1 MGKRVKKK
9 SDPNQQVK
17 KQQEE
22 ESLNSFSSIRPT
34 LSKGVLDYVK
44 QQGFSQM
51 TPVQAATIPLFLAN
65 KDVAVQAVT
74 GSGKTLAFLIPC
86 VEYLQRRA
94 TPFKPNQV
102 AALILSPTRELAL
115 QTYQVATAVC
125 QACGLRAPLLLVGGG
140 SGGGGGG
147 VNHRP
152 VTTDLQTFRQ
162 AQSDIIVGTPGRVE
176 DVLTKYAVMD
186 CSELDCLIL
195 DEADVLLNMGFAT
208 SLQSILAKLP
218 KMRRTGLFSATTSS
232 SSTSSL
238 KDWMKKMGMRNPVW
252 IDVTVTTG
260 GNQDDEDE
268 DNGGDLKEATAKD
281 GETLQSKKTSS
292 AVVQA
297 TPSTLTNY
305 YIVTPLEEKLSRLV
319 AFLRQHAQEKIIVF
333 FLTCACVDFFGTAL
347 QQVMKDDDS
356 MVNIEMLHGKM
367 VQKRR
372 EKTMERFR
380 DGSSQV
386 LFCTDIAARGI
397 DVSDVQWVVQYDAPQ
412 DPSFYVHRVGR
423 SARAGRT
430 GQSLLFLTHKEE
442 AYVDLLRMRKVP
454 LSLVPASEHCCP
466 PEGTDEKMAEKRDSD
481 QGGMLSAAPGIT
493 SLEDVL
499 PKVKEVVLQDR
510 DVLEKGTKAFISYVR
525 AYKEHHCA
533 FIFRLPKM
541 PEIGAALKNGV
552 LPNFTPSENVDTAKI
567 KFRDKVREKAR
578 QVRLL
583 APAPSNNRK
592 DKAAERQAAKE
603 RKEAARRQAS
613 KEKGRNPDKK
623 RGKHAQMMDEWD
635 ELAKEERLHKKLRRG
650 KISKED
656 FDRQMEEA

>member
-1 MGKRVKKK
+1 MAKKRPSSDKRKSASNETTVKR
-9 SDPNQQVK
+9 
-17 KQQEE
+17 EE
-22 ESLNSFSSIRPT
+22 EEEEEKEQESPNAFSSLRPT
-34 LSKGVLDYVK
+34 LSAGVLRHVQ
-44 QQGFSQM
+44 QQGFVEM

-94 TPFKPNQV
+94 AYKPTAV

-115 QTYQVATAVC
+115 QTYSTATALC
-125 QACGLRAPLLLVGGG
+125 AACGLRPPLLLVGGG
-140 SGGGGGG
+140 SGGGGGA
-147 VNHRP
+147 NHRP
-152 VTTDLQTFRQ
+152 VSTDLQTFKQ
-162 AQSDIIVGTPGRVE
+162 TQSDIIVGTPGRVE

-186 CSELDCLIL
+186 CSELECLIL

-208 SLQSILAKLP
+208 TLQSILAKLP

-238 KDWMKKMGMRNPVW
+238 KDWMKMMGMRNPVW

-260 GNQDDEDE
+260 GNQEDDD
-268 DNGGDLKEATAKD
+268 GDDKTEGASKE
-281 GETLQSKKTSS
+281 GETIKNKKPSS

-347 QQVMKDDDS
+347 QQVMKEDEDGID
-356 MVNIEMLHGKM
+356 IEMLHGKM

-380 DGSSQV
+380 DGSSPV

-397 DVSDVQWVVQYDAPQ
+397 DVSDVEWVVQYDAPQ

-430 GQSLLFLTHKEE
+430 GQSLLFLTRKEE

-466 PEGTDEKMAEKRDSD
+466 PEEIADEMAEKNEDE
-481 QGGMLSAAPGIT
+481 QGGILSAAPDKV

-533 FIFRLPKM
+533 FIFRYVLFDMSRLMDGVVIRCSLLHSKTVC
-541 PEIGAALKNGV
+541 ILWVHRRAASQKNGQLDVISSCV
-552 LPNFTPSENVDTAKI
+552 LLVDRNSLPLDNPECGSNPVLVHFSSYHQFCPRFPGLLRWIWA
-567 KFRDKVREKAR
+567 AW
-578 QVRLL
+578 RLC
-583 APAPSNNRK
+583 SV
-592 DKAAERQAAKE
+592 
-603 RKEAARRQAS
+603 
-613 KEKGRNPDKK
+613 
-623 RGKHAQMMDEWD
+623 W
-635 ELAKEERLHKKLRRG
+635 
-650 KISKED
+650 
-656 FDRQMEEA
+656 